1 MCDLSD
7 ITSVNNVMDWIEEIF
22 QKANYDDLSIMV
34 LGNKCDMIER
44 IDMKAVC
51 KLETDIEDKYPWI
64 IYREISVVANVE
76 LAESVHLF
84 AEELDTFR

>member
-1 MCDLSD
+1 
-7 ITSVNNVMDWIEEIF
+7 
-22 QKANYDDLSIMV
+22 MV